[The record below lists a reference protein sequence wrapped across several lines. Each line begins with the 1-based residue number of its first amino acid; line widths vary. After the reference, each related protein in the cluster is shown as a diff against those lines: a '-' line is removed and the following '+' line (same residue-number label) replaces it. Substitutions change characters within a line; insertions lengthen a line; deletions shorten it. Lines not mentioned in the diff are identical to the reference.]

1 MYNPI
6 NSKTIYALSSAPGK
20 AGIAI
25 IRVSGPE
32 AEKIRH
38 LFSIDLPESKKI
50 QIAKLVHPNTG
61 DFIDKA
67 LVTFFKSPNSFTGED
82 MVEL

>member
-38 LFSIDLPESKKI
+38 LFSIDLPESKKY
-50 QIAKLVHPNTG
+50 KLQN
-61 DFIDKA
+61 
-67 LVTFFKSPNSFTGED
+67 
-82 MVEL
+82 